1 MQRGK
6 SVKIKEVI
14 ESLCKLLSELGVDSV
29 PGTDTFRR
37 AKFNK
42 GDAVEDLW
50 RLLYSL
56 LSKAVRWEC
65 ACQTTQE
72 HDVDARARL
81 VCGVL
86 WRFGSRGPLAGAGA
100 DAGRGR
106 SGGGGGEPRPP
117 AGPGVGPLLREP
129 AGEPA
134 GRTGRGDPDHA
145 AGEVGLSLR
154 ACLVGDVLRPRR
166 ALPAAPDGWRAAPAY
181 RCCPVDQNSCRR
193 VTPFPLT
200 RKQPAS
206 LSDTMGNYAPPG
218 PQSPTVGPE
227 WSLLLGLGEERAAW
241 GGPDGAGA
249 GPGPGEWEWEGGLR
263 RLQWEQGKLRLLWR
277 GLQAAQAERARLLHQ
292 VLSATSGPL
301 DTHPATSCTGHNKEL
316 ERLQTDIQVLEIYL
330 EWKQMEPLFWC
341 WMDSVIDTEL
351 AEPSPPSHRGAV
363 AMALESA
370 VVKGARCQGDGG
382 RRGTDEL
389 SETLPMLQVQLKAWR
404 AELAGHA
411 SPSEN
416 VIASSEKARIQ
427 ERVKLRLRGL
437 TEAYA
442 APRPTCRRYRLRPQE
457 HPAHRPHRPTKHCPS
472 QAGQPIEAQASR
484 LIEELREE
492 EAGLRQEVERLRRGQ
507 REELQELASRLEGVV
522 LIPPLKR

>member
-86 WRFGSRGPLAGAGA
+86 WRFGYGAPWLAPARTRGEGARAEEAGSRDLLLALGWALSSGSLLESLLGERAAGTLTTLPGVPDCRPRVEPPAGAGRG
-100 DAGRGR
+100 AGQR
-106 SGGGGGEPRPP
+106 GGGLTGQ
-117 AGPGVGPLLREP
+117 GV
-129 AGEPA
+129 
-134 GRTGRGDPDHA
+134 
-145 AGEVGLSLR
+145 
-154 ACLVGDVLRPRR
+154 
-166 ALPAAPDGWRAAPAY
+166 
-181 RCCPVDQNSCRR
+181 
-193 VTPFPLT
+193 
-200 RKQPAS
+200 
-206 LSDTMGNYAPPG
+206 
-218 PQSPTVGPE
+218 
-227 WSLLLGLGEERAAW
+227 
-241 GGPDGAGA
+241 
-249 GPGPGEWEWEGGLR
+249 GPGPGEWEGGLR

-277 GLQAAQAERARLLHQ
+277 GLQAAWAERARLLHQ

-363 AMALESA
+363 AMALKSA

-389 SETLPMLQVQLKAWR
+389 SETLLMLQVQLKAWR

-416 VIASSEKARIQ
+416 VIASSEKAKIQ